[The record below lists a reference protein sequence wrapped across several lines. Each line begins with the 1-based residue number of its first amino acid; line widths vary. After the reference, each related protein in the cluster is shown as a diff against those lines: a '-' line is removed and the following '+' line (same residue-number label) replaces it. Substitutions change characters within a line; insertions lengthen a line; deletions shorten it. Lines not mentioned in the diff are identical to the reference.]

1 MYQPKYREKDREGK
15 RVVFKIHSN
24 ISAQKGNDCSCH
36 AAGRAIYTEKG
47 FYRARDIKKPAHQ
60 KIQCA
65 GRKNQ
70 KMIFDNGSF
79 QSDKRHKLV
88 EV

>member
-36 AAGRAIYTEKG
+36 AARRTFYTEKG

-70 KMIFDNGSF
+70 KMFFDNGSF